1 MNTCIKKLGQLN
13 VVNHHF
19 GHFDE
24 VGHLLLDPK
33 SLERLLKQ
41 QSTIRS
47 FFYSITGRRTLSK
60 YILFY
65 CT

>member
-24 VGHLLLDPK
+24 VGHF
-33 SLERLLKQ
+33 
-41 QSTIRS
+41 STQN
-47 FFYSITGRRTLSK
+47 LSNG
-60 YILFY
+60 Y
-65 CT
+65 